1 LYFYPLTGRP
11 GFDLP
16 DSWDR
21 IPGARG
27 CTPEACDFRDHH
39 ADLRAA
45 GAQTVF
51 GVSSQETEYQRE
63 VVERLQLP
71 FSMLSDPD
79 LTLAAA
85 LGLPTFVSERH
96 RLYRRLT
103 LIVGDA
109 RIEHVF
115 YPVFPPN
122 EHAQEVLSWFRT
134 QRPE

>member
-1 LYFYPLTGRP
+1 VYFYPLTGRP

-16 DSWDR
+16 DGWDR

-27 CTPEACDFRDHH
+27 CTPEACNFRDHH

-122 EHAQEVLSWFRT
+122 EHAQEVLSWLRT
-134 QRPE
+134 HRPE